1 MKFFA
6 KTLCFCVNSRWPPQ
20 NWSHMKKNVKSF
32 GPGYEVIFMQN
43 VVKFGWA
50 VSPES
55 AQTRTASGRG
65 DRGENIV
72 SPRNFVSGDT
82 IIMIIGCRVTTMQFY
97 HDLDLKES
105 S

>member
-1 MKFFA
+1 
-6 KTLCFCVNSRWPPQ
+6 
-20 NWSHMKKNVKSF
+20 MKKNVKSF

-43 VVKFGWA
+43 LMKFGWA

-55 AQTRTASGRG
+55 ARTRTASRHGRG

-82 IIMIIGCRVTTMQFY
+82 NI
-97 HDLDLKES
+97 K
-105 S
+105 